1 MLGGTTKIKIFNE
14 KTSVLYQ
21 TKYCAQEDFGI
32 ALRMNRNIKRLEHPF
47 SLNSYEES
55 KNIGVVTKRRYNSK
69 TVSCSSSLFMIS
81 ENRSNNT
88 FEKYSELSEN
98 KSILP
103 TFLDRRFNF
112 CVCSFMQKIYVIGGC
127 GKTQDRFGSSFIYV
141 LWPQ

>member
-1 MLGGTTKIKIFNE
+1 MFNE

-69 TVSCSSSLFMIS
+69 MVSSGSNLFMIS
-81 ENRSNNT
+81 ENRINNT
-88 FEKYSELSEN
+88 FEKYSELSDN
-98 KSILP
+98 K
-103 TFLDRRFNF
+103 NF
-112 CVCSFMQKIYVIGGC
+112 AYING
-127 GKTQDRFGSSFIYV
+127 
-141 LWPQ
+141 